1 MYSLIT
7 NASDHPCF
15 PSAFICDTFPDLKL
29 DTKGGAGGGV
39 QRRCNLCLACAGT
52 GDLMESTLQAGRYVY
67 FDDLGVLSQLSPSL
81 RQPLPSM
88 LCQVHTPLVIAEW
101 RSQWC
106 QYPDRE
112 FCQYL
117 IDGLTD
123 GFRIGFNYTSHRCQ
137 AAKCN
142 MLSAVQNPG
151 IVEQYLKKE
160 CELGCVVGP
169 LVAGSIPLHINRFG
183 VIPKPHQPGKW
194 RLIVDLSHPAGHSVN
209 DGTEPELC
217 SLSYA
222 YIDDY

>member
-1 MYSLIT
+1 
-7 NASDHPCF
+7 
-15 PSAFICDTFPDLKL
+15 
-29 DTKGGAGGGV
+29 
-39 QRRCNLCLACAGT
+39 
-52 GDLMESTLQAGRYVY
+52 MESTLLAGRYVY
-67 FDDLGVLSQLSPSL
+67 LNDLRVLSQRPPSL

-88 LCQVHTPLVIAEW
+88 LCEVHTPLDIAEW
-101 RSQWC
+101 RSQLCWH
-106 QYPDRE
+106 PDRE

-137 AAKCN
+137 AAKRN

-151 IVEQYLKKE
+151 VVEQYLKKE
-160 CELGCVVGP
+160 CELGRVVGP
-169 LVAGSIPLHINRFG
+169 LAAGSIPLHINRFG

-209 DGTEPELC
+209 DGIEPEVC

-222 YIDDY
+222 SIDDAAATVVELGRGAMLAKLDLENAYRIVPVHPDDLENAYRIVPD